1 MRAGMCDDG
10 LRVERAM
17 ERTHH
22 TGVAHPSARETTEF
36 RCARGCWTSCL
47 RCREYSDAVAKRA
60 DDFRGDSSI
69 EVINPE
75 TDTSAGALTAWIA
88 ELERE
93 NDWIDLP
100 VTAAELIAQD
110 RAARSS

>member
-1 MRAGMCDDG
+1 M
-10 LRVERAM
+10 
-17 ERTHH
+17 
-22 TGVAHPSARETTEF
+22 AR
-36 RCARGCWTSCL
+36 
-47 RCREYSDAVAKRA
+47 RA
-60 DDFRGDSSI
+60 DDLGGDSSI

-75 TDTSAGALTAWIA
+75 TDTSAEAIAAWIA
-88 ELERE
+88 ELEQE

>member
-1 MRAGMCDDG
+1 M
-10 LRVERAM
+10 
-17 ERTHH
+17 
-22 TGVAHPSARETTEF
+22 
-36 RCARGCWTSCL
+36 
-47 RCREYSDAVAKRA
+47 AKRA
-60 DDFRGDSSI
+60 DDFGGDSSI

-75 TDTSAGALTAWIA
+75 TDTSAEAIAAWIA